1 MSSQLN
7 DFLIV
12 IICEHLK
19 IREAKNFSKLIYL
32 MFEGGSFIGSY
43 FKMLKWILL

>member
-7 DFLIV
+7 NFLIA

-19 IREAKNFSKLIYL
+19 IRETKNFSKLIYL
-32 MFEGGSFIGSY
+32 MFEGGSY
-43 FKMLKWILL
+43 FKIL